1 MTKILKIKSCRICSN
16 QKLIK
21 IIDLKDQY
29 IQSSFIKKNSPKP
42 YKKKI
47 PLQLVLCKKCSLVQ
61 LLHTVDKKILYK
73 NYWYESGINSTM
85 RLHLKKLADEAMKLL
100 KNQKKNNINILD
112 IGCNDGTLLK
122 CFPKNIE
129 RYGIDPSQI
138 IRKVKNKK
146 IKLIRDFFPLKRNHT
161 LKNKKFDLITS
172 IAMFYDL
179 DDPSIFVKNIK
190 SNLKKNGIWIFE
202 LSYLID
208 MLKLNSFDTI
218 CLEHLEYY
226 SLHSL
231 NFLMQKYNLKIF
243 KISKNS
249 INGGS
254 IRCFV
259 THKDNLSYDK
269 KTNYNLFNKLL
280 LKEKRLKIGD
290 KYIYDKFVLSINNI
304 KKKLLY
310 KINSILKNKETI
322 YVLGASTKGN
332 TILQFLEI
340 DNKTI
345 PYAIER
351 NKEKIGA
358 KTLGTNI
365 KIISE
370 NQVYNK
376 EPNYKL
382 VLPWH
387 FKAEIIK
394 RELYYL
400 KKGGKLIFPL
410 PLVTI
415 ISKNNYRNHVK
426 KH

>member
-1 MTKILKIKSCRICSN
+1 MSKILKIKRCRICYN

-21 IIDLKDQY
+21 IIDLKDQF

-61 LLHTVDKKILYK
+61 LLHTVDKNILYK

-85 RLHLKKLADEAMKLL
+85 RSHLKKLAHEAIKLL
-100 KNQKKNNINILD
+100 NYKKKNKLNILD

-138 IRKVKNKK
+138 IWKIKNNK
-146 IKLIRDFFPLKRNHT
+146 IKLIQDFYPPRRNQS
-161 LKNKKFDLITS
+161 LKNKKFDLISS

-179 DDPSIFVKNIK
+179 KDPNIFVKNIK
-190 SNLKKNGIWIFE
+190 SNLKKNGVWIFE

-231 NFLMQKYNLKIF
+231 NFLMKNHNLKIF

-259 THKDNLSYDK
+259 THEENFIYDR
-269 KTNYNLFNKLL
+269 KTNYNFINSLL
-280 LKEKRLKIGD
+280 LNEKRLKIRNRN
-290 KYIYDKFVLSINNI
+290 IYDKFVLSINII
-304 KKKLLY
+304 KKKILY
-310 KINSILKNKETI
+310 KINNILKNKETI

-332 TILQFLEI
+332 TIIQFLEI

-358 KTLGTNI
+358 KTVGTNI

-370 NQVYNK
+370 SQASSK

-387 FKAEIIK
+387 FKNEIIK
-394 RELYYL
+394 RELNYL

-415 ISKNNYRNHVK
+415 ISKKNYRKHV
-426 KH
+426 

>member
-1 MTKILKIKSCRICSN
+1 MSKISKIKRCRICYN

-61 LLHTVDKKILYK
+61 LLHTVDKNILYK

-85 RLHLKKLADEAMKLL
+85 RLHLKTLAHEAIKLTN
-100 KNQKKNNINILD
+100 NQKKININILD
-112 IGCNDGTLLK
+112 IGCNDGTLLN

-138 IRKVKNKK
+138 IRKIKNNK
-146 IKLIRDFFPLKRNHT
+146 IKIIQDFFPPRRNQA
-161 LKNKKFDLITS
+161 LKNKKFDLILS

-179 DDPSIFVKNIK
+179 DDPNIFVKNIK
-190 SNLKKNGIWIFE
+190 SKLKKNGVWIFE

-218 CLEHLEYY
+218 CFEHLEYY
-226 SLHSL
+226 SLNCL
-231 NFLMQKYNLKIF
+231 NFLMKKHNLKIF

-259 THKDNLSYDK
+259 THKDNFIYDK
-269 KTNYNLFNKLL
+269 KTNYNYCSRLL
-280 LKEKRLKIGD
+280 INEKRLKVRN
-290 KYIYDKFVLSINNI
+290 KYIYDKFALSINII
-304 KKKLLY
+304 KKRLLY
-310 KINSILKNKETI
+310 IINNILKNKETI

-340 DNKTI
+340 DNKSI
-345 PYAIER
+345 PYAIDR

-370 NQVYNK
+370 NKASNK

-387 FKAEIIK
+387 FKTEIIK
-394 RELYYL
+394 RELNYL

-410 PLVTI
+410 PSVTI
-415 ISKNNYRNHVK
+415 ISEKNYRKHVK
-426 KH
+426 KN

>member
-1 MTKILKIKSCRICSN
+1 MNKILKIKRCRICYN

-21 IIDLKDQY
+21 IIDLKDQF

-61 LLHTVDKKILYK
+61 LLHTVDKNILYK

-85 RLHLKKLADEAMKLL
+85 RLHLKKLAHEAIKLI
-100 KNQKKNNINILD
+100 KNQKKININILD

-138 IRKVKNKK
+138 IRKIKNNK
-146 IKLIRDFFPLKRNHT
+146 IKIIQDFFPPRRNQVLKD
-161 LKNKKFDLITS
+161 KKFDLISS

-179 DDPSIFVKNIK
+179 DDPNIFVKNIK
-190 SNLKKNGIWIFE
+190 SKLKKNGVWIFE

-231 NFLMQKYNLKIF
+231 NFLMKKHKLKIF

-280 LKEKRLKIGD
+280 LKEKRLKIRD

-310 KINSILKNKETI
+310 KINNILKNKETI
-322 YVLGASTKGN
+322 YILGASTKGN
-332 TILQFLEI
+332 TILQFLGI
-340 DNKTI
+340 DNKII

-358 KTLGTNI
+358 KTIGSNI
-365 KIISE
+365 KIVSE
-370 NQVYNK
+370 KFAKQN
-376 EPNYKL
+376 EPDYKL

-387 FKAEIIK
+387 FKKEIIE
-394 RELYYL
+394 REIDYL
-400 KKGGKLIFPL
+400 KKGGNLIFPL
-410 PLVTI
+410 PNLSIV
-415 ISKNNYRNHVK
+415 NFRNYRKYVK
-426 KH
+426 

>member
-1 MTKILKIKSCRICSN
+1 MSKISKINRCRICYN

-47 PLQLVLCKKCSLVQ
+47 PLKLVLCKKCSLVQ
-61 LLHTVDKKILYK
+61 LLHTVDKNILYK

-85 RLHLKKLADEAMKLL
+85 RLHLKKLAHEAIKLIN
-100 KNQKKNNINILD
+100 NQKKININILD

-122 CFPKNIE
+122 CFPKTFE

-138 IRKVKNKK
+138 IHK
-146 IKLIRDFFPLKRNHT
+146 IKNNKIKIIQDFFPPRLNQVLKD
-161 LKNKKFDLITS
+161 KKFDLISS

-179 DDPSIFVKNIK
+179 DDPNIFVKNIK
-190 SNLKKNGIWIFE
+190 SKLKKNGVWIFE

-218 CLEHLEYY
+218 CFEHLEYY

-231 NFLMQKYNLKIF
+231 NFLMKKHNLKIF

-259 THKDNLSYDK
+259 THKDNFIYDK
-269 KTNYNLFNKLL
+269 KTDYNQCNRLL
-280 LKEKRLKIGD
+280 INEKRLKVRN
-290 KYIYDKFVLSINNI
+290 KYIYDKFALSINII
-304 KKKLLY
+304 KKRLLY
-310 KINSILKNKETI
+310 IINNILKNKETI
-322 YVLGASTKGN
+322 YILGASTKGN
-332 TILQFLEI
+332 TILQFLEV

-345 PYAIER
+345 PYAIDR

-370 NQVYNK
+370 NKASSK

-387 FKAEIIK
+387 FKTEIIK
-394 RELYYL
+394 RELNYL

-410 PLVTI
+410 PFVTI
-415 ISKNNYRNHVK
+415 ISKKNYRKHV
-426 KH
+426 